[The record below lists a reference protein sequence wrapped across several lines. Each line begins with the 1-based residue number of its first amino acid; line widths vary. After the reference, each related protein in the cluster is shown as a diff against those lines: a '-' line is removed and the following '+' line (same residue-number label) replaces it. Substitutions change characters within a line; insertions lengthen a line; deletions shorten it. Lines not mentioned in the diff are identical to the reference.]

1 MWFFFKVCFS
11 SSSINSRFL
20 TTCFFTPPALSYR
33 VAILHVPAKWTF
45 HTLIQTHTH
54 SLSYTKYKLFSPIC
68 EHSHLTHSLPQ
79 GLLMPLSIFASFSVS
94 SWFRKPS
101 WVMTT
106 LVPALPHVCTVL
118 CSWLWQRAIAMFSL
132 AIFPVGCL
140 LSFHS
145 ICLFHL
151 LRLSWPRI
159 LHLISSLSAWW
170 HPVNEFDWYLKLEK
184 DDSVADIWVCV
195 MNRCSWQCYYV
206 PGMITWQS
214 HSK

>member
-1 MWFFFKVCFS
+1 MY
-11 SSSINSRFL
+11 R
-20 TTCFFTPPALSYR
+20 LSEPSTHLYR
-33 VAILHVPAKWTF
+33 
-45 HTLIQTHTH
+45 HTH
-54 SLSYTKYKLFSPIC
+54 IHYLTLSTNCSLLFVSIHTWHIPYLRSFLCLFPSLLPFLSPTSSG
-68 EHSHLTHSLPQ
+68 SHP
-79 GLLMPLSIFASFSVS
+79 
-94 SWFRKPS
+94 

-170 HPVNEFDWYLKLEK
+170 HPVNAFDWYLKLEK

-195 MNRCSWQCYYV
+195 VNRCSWQCYYV